1 MSQDRQDSHHEG
13 RMGLRVMDMKVKLLY
28 YLARDLMGADHF
40 HFIRAYS
47 AGLGE
52 WVEALIFY
60 HYQLCEL
67 LFAPGPVRIFN
78 QGLFLLIFFCYQ

>member
-1 MSQDRQDSHHEG
+1 
-13 RMGLRVMDMKVKLLY
+13 MDMKVKLLY

-52 WVEALIFY
+52 WVEALSFY
-60 HYQLCEL
+60 HYQANNKLVLFNKVERRILCL
-67 LFAPGPVRIFN
+67 KIRKRR
-78 QGLFLLIFFCYQ
+78 CY

>member
-1 MSQDRQDSHHEG
+1 
-13 RMGLRVMDMKVKLLY
+13 MGLRVMDMKVKLLY

-52 WVEALIFY
+52 WVEALSFY
-60 HYQLCEL
+60 HYQLC
-67 LFAPGPVRIFN
+67 
-78 QGLFLLIFFCYQ
+78 